1 MAKEMKVKLPYH
13 KFWTK
18 SNIADGRG
26 THVYNTFLALCLPK
40 EYLPESTETIL
51 QGYTDEKTGTDDGS
65 SYGKVTLH
73 LTPVLLQLDNTHVG
87 AWLAV
92 EDTPT
97 TDGTQHHVTVKNVKF
112 NIISSVDLSN
122 YFDEYSSDNW
132 HQCSDD
138 EYAERIH
145 ALDKS
150 VIMDLIFWVRNEGES
165 SQYLQL
171 VEVDNIIVDDKKYP
185 NKVSANTFVNDVW
198 NVSFSDYP
206 VDDTAIGKLVRFVET
221 DMEQYASDI
230 IFNDTAIGETTSNTP
245 PLRCKAQSY
254 LGMLA
259 NAQADRSTAYVF
271 DFTSEIL
278 IYTRGYNQEF
288 QYVLAYLTDEHD
300 ASDELFWNSTH
311 MYELVYDDH
320 CVDYAEIRQHTFS
333 NNKRYTNIA
342 EFTFERQS
350 LNIDEVERLNH
361 IEFTSELKD
370 TLTELNN
377 MTSPLLTSQ
386 HQTPMEYY
394 SQAHKESNVEF
405 DEQLV
410 NLNIATSIEEEEPT
424 YFWVETLKNWCY
436 YTVEEIDNA
445 CNIAMLNVWNGING
459 WLKLDSILERT
470 KTTYVSPKRINELI
484 QAYESDPTKHTA
496 EKQKLDEIVRLM
508 TSLLVVYP
516 FRTETLKTIA
526 IDRVFTPKV
535 EPDYAGRK
543 KHRWF
548 NGIVRALT
556 TIGSGIVSFWKGAF
570 EIITSPVYIVYGDEK
585 MFDKLVSGWK
595 DVGKGFLD
603 IIVGSF
609 KVSVGMTGGVFI
621 QELYH
626 YLFAASPADP
636 FSRLDHY
643 KTLYAMC
650 RYVEL
655 PYDTGYSSNDKTTY
669 QTIREP
675 KRYKLAGGIYNR
687 TAIIPCICIT
697 STVGTPFLV
706 KSSSGQLLLAY
717 DFSYSGPVGEGYAS
731 DSDFKKHPGIVE
743 SDAEFTNKLLQEQF
757 GKGEDKTIND
767 WLNTH
772 GNMPDM
778 SSLANNIIDLE
789 SKLSTNK
796 VEQNTVVQS
805 ARGNMTVVA
814 TRSKTSSDVD
824 TTAINTLTKW

>member
-1 MAKEMKVKLPYH
+1 
-13 KFWTK
+13 
-18 SNIADGRG
+18 
-26 THVYNTFLALCLPK
+26 
-40 EYLPESTETIL
+40 
-51 QGYTDEKTGTDDGS
+51 
-65 SYGKVTLH
+65 
-73 LTPVLLQLDNTHVG
+73 
-87 AWLAV
+87 
-92 EDTPT
+92 
-97 TDGTQHHVTVKNVKF
+97 
-112 NIISSVDLSN
+112 
-122 YFDEYSSDNW
+122 
-132 HQCSDD
+132 
-138 EYAERIH
+138 
-145 ALDKS
+145 
-150 VIMDLIFWVRNEGES
+150 
-165 SQYLQL
+165 
-171 VEVDNIIVDDKKYP
+171 
-185 NKVSANTFVNDVW
+185 
-198 NVSFSDYP
+198 
-206 VDDTAIGKLVRFVET
+206 
-221 DMEQYASDI
+221 
-230 IFNDTAIGETTSNTP
+230 
-245 PLRCKAQSY
+245 
-254 LGMLA
+254 
-259 NAQADRSTAYVF
+259 
-271 DFTSEIL
+271 
-278 IYTRGYNQEF
+278 
-288 QYVLAYLTDEHD
+288 
-300 ASDELFWNSTH
+300 
-311 MYELVYDDH
+311 
-320 CVDYAEIRQHTFS
+320 
-333 NNKRYTNIA
+333 
-342 EFTFERQS
+342 
-350 LNIDEVERLNH
+350 
-361 IEFTSELKD
+361 
-370 TLTELNN
+370 
-377 MTSPLLTSQ
+377 
-386 HQTPMEYY
+386 MEYY
-394 SQAHKESNVEF
+394 SQAHKESDVEF

-410 NLNIATSIEEEEPT
+410 NSNIATSMEEEEPT

-436 YTVEEIDNA
+436 YTVEKIDDA

-470 KTTYVSPKRINELI
+470 KTVYVSPKRINELI
-484 QAYESDPTKHTA
+484 AAYESDPTTHVA

-526 IDRVFTPKV
+526 IDRLFTPKV
-535 EPDYAGRK
+535 EPDYAGRAT
-543 KHRWF
+543 HHWYD
-548 NGIVRALT
+548 GIVSALST
-556 TIGSGIVSFWKGAF
+556 VGSGIGSFWKGAF
-570 EIITSPVYIVYGDEK
+570 EIITSPVYIFYGDET
-585 MFDKLVSGWK
+585 MFDKLVSGWT

-603 IIVGSF
+603 IVVGGF
-609 KVSVGMTGGVFI
+609 KVSAGMTGGAFV

-675 KRYKLAGGIYNR
+675 KRYGVAGGIYNR

-731 DSDFKKHPGIVE
+731 DTDFTKYPGIVE

-778 SSLANNIIDLE
+778 SSFASNIIDLE

-805 ARGNMTVVA
+805 ARGNMTVIA

-824 TTAINTLTKW
+824 TATINTLTKW